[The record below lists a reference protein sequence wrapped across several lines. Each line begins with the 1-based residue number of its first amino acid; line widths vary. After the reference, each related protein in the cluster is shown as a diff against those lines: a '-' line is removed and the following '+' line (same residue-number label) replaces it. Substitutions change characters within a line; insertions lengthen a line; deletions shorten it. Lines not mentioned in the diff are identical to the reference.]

1 MITHL
6 RHARPLVL
14 LAFVLVLLVPTAVS
28 AAPARFFPETQ
39 HQLVAPMLPY
49 WTTHGGLP
57 VFGYPISEAFREPN
71 ADAGAIYLTQYLE
84 RNRFEAHP
92 ENAAPYDVLLGRLGD
107 DRLRQLGIDWQ
118 TLPKVDSSAPHYFAT
133 SGHAIAHAPFWRY
146 WSTHGLEL
154 GDRGVSERE
163 SLALFGLPIGEPQIE
178 TNMSGDTVLTQWFE
192 RARFEDHGAKGVLLG
207 LLGNETTTARRA
219 EAPFLPVGP
228 TEPTPPSEDI
238 HWVSQRIF
246 EIFNEVRREQGL
258 PPYAYRADLQPLAD
272 EAVGAWTM
280 ARQSGGDEQ
289 AVIDAYAARF
299 TSQTP
304 WSSWQYATVNAH
316 LSPGHCRNID
326 PNDPLAGW
334 RFSSYA
340 KTEFRTLTIGVSA
353 PYTGSCGSPA
363 VSVGIIVGQ

>member
-92 ENAAPYDVLLGRLGD
+92 ENVAPYDVLLGRLGD
-107 DRLRQLGIDWQ
+107 DRLRQVGIDWQ
-118 TLPKVDSSAPHYFAT
+118 TLPKADPSAPHYFAA
-133 SGHAIAHAPFWRY
+133 SGHAIAHEPFWRY

-163 SLALFGLPIGEPQIE
+163 SLALFGLPIGEPQVE
-178 TNMSGDTVLTQWFE
+178 TNSSGDTVLTQWFE
-192 RARFEDHGAKGVLLG
+192 RARFEDHGDKGVLLG
-207 LLGNETTTARRA
+207 LLGNEVRA
-219 EAPFLPVGP
+219 NAAPSAPEPSPSPSPAPGP
-228 TEPTPPSEDI
+228 LPPSYNACREDPNADRAPN
-238 HWVSQRIF
+238 SP
-246 EIFNEVRREQGL
+246 VR
-258 PPYAYRADLQPLAD
+258 
-272 EAVGAWTM
+272 M
-280 ARQSGGDEQ
+280 
-289 AVIDAYAARF
+289 
-299 TSQTP
+299 
-304 WSSWQYATVNAH
+304 TVNKRSEVVR
-316 LSPGHCRNID
+316 LVNVTDSPAPLDGWRICSIRGNQLHATLEGV
-326 PNDPLAGW
+326 LAGGATLDVVSEAGDNIW
-334 RFSSYA
+334 NNNDRDDGALYDANGALVSYW
-340 KTEFRTLTIGVSA
+340 KDEDN
-353 PYTGSCGSPA
+353 
-363 VSVGIIVGQ
+363 